1 MTPSE
6 KLVATA
12 QAEVGY
18 LEKATNAKLDDP
30 TANAGSKNFTKYARD
45 LDRWGIYNGRK
56 NGYAWCDVFA
66 DWCFLTTFGVELG
79 LKLLCQEKG
88 SCGAG
93 VKYSAQYYQRA
104 GRFMGTP
111 QPGDQIF
118 FFGADGKSWAHTG
131 IVTEVRDGRV
141 YTVEGNTSGAS
152 GVVANGGG
160 VCRKS
165 YALTDKR
172 IAGYGRPD
180 WSLVPAEE
188 TGMEEKEPAGTFS
201 GEAEGAAGCPWY
213 AEAQRWAMDSGIA
226 DGTRPQDPA
235 TRAEVWTMLKRL
247 KEGR

>member
-6 KLVATA
+6 KLIATA
-12 QAEVGY
+12 LGQVGY
-18 LEKATNAKLDDP
+18 LEKATNAQLDDP
-30 TANAGSKNFTKYARD
+30 TANAGNKNFTKYARD
-45 LDRWGIYNGRK
+45 LDKLEIYNGRK
-56 NGYAWCDVFA
+56 NGYAWCDVFV
-66 DWCFLTTFGVELG
+66 DWCFLTTFGVEPG

-93 VKYSAQYYQRA
+93 VKYSAQYYQWA
-104 GRFMGTP
+104 GRFVGVP
-111 QPGDQIF
+111 QTGDQIF

-131 IVTEVRDGRV
+131 IVVKVDRTRV

-165 YALTDKR
+165 YALTDKS

-180 WSLVPAEE
+180 WTLIPAEGE
-188 TGMEEKEPAGTFS
+188 QDAAGTSF
-201 GEAEGAAGCPWY
+201 GEAGRPSRQPDGCPWY
-213 AEAQRWAMDSGIA
+213 AEAQRWAKDNGIA

-247 KEGR
+247 KEGI